1 MKLYHIKQIKCYLT
15 KYKFLKFTLMRFIY
29 GRVSKNNE
37 AITKIENF
45 LSQVLL
51 TSNSYSHIIFCL

>member
-1 MKLYHIKQIKCYLT
+1 
-15 KYKFLKFTLMRFIY
+15 MRFIY